1 MHTIAR
7 KYLEKRASAADNA
20 VRSLAAM
27 NPNAY
32 SVLGDPG
39 MYGLYSQYSPESQYI
54 NATAPSAITNA
65 LIGGVGGLGA
75 SYALTGL
82 QGLANLKLPSS
93 MRNVS
98 LLGGAALGG
107 LYGLGKSTG
116 QYIVGKY
123 LPQN

>member
-1 MHTIAR
+1 
-7 KYLEKRASAADNA
+7 
-20 VRSLAAM
+20 
-27 NPNAY
+27 
-32 SVLGDPG
+32 

-54 NATAPSAITNA
+54 NATAPSVVNNA
-65 LIGGVGGLGA
+65 LLGGVGGLGA

-82 QGLANLKLPSS
+82 KGLADLKLPSS
-93 MRNVS
+93 MRNVA
-98 LLGGAALGG
+98 LLGGGVLGG